1 MRFEL
6 VPHPDGPRI
15 DGASLVVNVHA
26 DADTV
31 DIDYEISGAEPLVLA
46 ADTDRGVAGGR
57 RRDGLWR
64 HTCGEIFALD
74 PQRPG
79 PYLEFNFAPD
89 GDWAAYAFDAPRRG
103 MRAHDWGGAPV
114 IRCAAGKSGTA
125 DRGGSLRL
133 QVSLPRR
140 ALGTCLAVA
149 PTMVIETRAGL
160 GYWAR
165 QHLPGPADF
174 HASLPAAALSL
185 EPATGKGEVLA

>member
-6 VPHPDGPRI
+6 VPHPDGPPP
-15 DGASLVVNVHA
+15 GAASVVVTVRA
-26 DADTV
+26 DADNV
-31 DIDYEISGAEPLVLA
+31 DIDYEISAAEPIVLA
-46 ADTDRGVAGGR
+46 ADPARGVAGGL

-79 PYLEFNFAPD
+79 PYLEFNFSPG

-103 MRAHDWGGAPV
+103 MRTHGWSGTPV
-114 IRCAAGKSGTA
+114 IRCALRNSATENCVA
-125 DRGGSLRL
+125 SLRL
-133 QVSLPRR
+133 HVSLPRP
-140 ALGTCLAVA
+140 AFGPCLAVA
-149 PTMVIETRAGL
+149 PTMVVETREGL

-174 HASLPAAALSL
+174 HASLPVAAVRLM
-185 EPATGKGEVLA
+185 PAAGQGGDQA